1 MNLTDLRAEL
11 ETRAAEA
18 DSHPT
23 DLVAGARRKI
33 RRTKQRRIAG
43 ALTGTAVVALLAAGL
58 FAPSLHS
65 TTPDPAQPP
74 PADYTKDGLT
84 FHGAEGQDRLEK
96 AWIGKAGE
104 NPLTFTWTPTTDN
117 VTLRSICRSTASTPK
132 SIRIWVNGRRIANLD
147 CLSDT
152 NAGGTST
159 QSLTPADPLWIDTP
173 IGKPAQVK
181 VSIVDQ
187 ATGREGDSTAQLA
200 LGIYNSPIPTVTSEL
215 VPTRIPPAAPG
226 DQVDAGLRFRA
237 KVGGNTLAAAAVGDL
252 GQNSVQLKFKPTGAA
267 LVLANFCSA
276 NNGET
281 ENPPYEISVRIGS
294 VERRTG
300 CHADSTDVGTTSAVS
315 ITWPASDAEV
325 EATATLVDL
334 KGRPVTVK
342 DARIAFGVYFQ
353 GPQRVVTAPDGSAI
367 SLDEVIEANGYTY
380 KLADL
385 KTADAA
391 TTRQFSIDV
400 PTDKPYVFGAGST
413 KLGTSKTVSGDVVG
427 VTGMYL
433 STDPSLPGA
442 VDDFGFGTYAQAA
455 GQPST
460 QPGVATFKLQEGRP
474 TKGKI
479 ILAVYLPV
487 E

>member
-11 ETRAAEA
+11 EARATEA
-18 DSHPT
+18 DTHPT
-23 DLVAGARRKI
+23 DLVSGAYRKI
-33 RRTKQRRIAG
+33 RQTKQRRIAG
-43 ALTGTAVVALLAAGL
+43 ALGGTAVVALLAAGL
-58 FAPSLHS
+58 IAPGLTS

-74 PADYTKDGLT
+74 PADYTKDGIT
-84 FHGAEGQDRLEK
+84 FRGAEGQDRLEK

-104 NPLTFTWTPTTDN
+104 NPLTFSWTPTTNN
-117 VTLRSICRSTASTPK
+117 VTLRSICRSTSSTSK
-132 SIRIWVNGRRIANLD
+132 SIRIWVNGRRITNLD

-152 NAGGTST
+152 NPGGAST
-159 QSLTPADPLWIDTP
+159 QPLTPADPLWVDTP

-200 LGIYNSPIPTVTSEL
+200 VGIYNSPIPTVNSDL
-215 VPTRIPPAAPG
+215 VPTRIPPTAPG
-226 DQVDAGLRFRA
+226 DQVDDGIRFRA

-252 GQNSVQLKFKPTGAA
+252 GRNSVQLKFKPTGAA
-267 LVLANFCSA
+267 LVLRNFCSA
-276 NNGET
+276 NNGEYA
-281 ENPPYEISVRIGS
+281 NPQYEISIRIGA

-300 CHADSTDVGTTSAVS
+300 CEADSTDVGTTSGAS
-315 ITWPASDAEV
+315 ISWPASDAEV

-353 GPQRVVTAPDGSAI
+353 GPQRIVTAPDGSSVAV
-367 SLDEVIEANGYTY
+367 DEVIEANGYTY

-413 KLGTSKTVSGDVVG
+413 KLGTSKTVSGDVAG

-433 STDPSLPGA
+433 TTDPSQPGA
-442 VDDFGFGTYAQAA
+442 VDDFGFGTYTQAA
-455 GQPST
+455 GQPSS
-460 QPGVATFKLQEGRP
+460 QPGVATFKLQEGQP

-479 ILAVYLPV
+479 ILAVYLP